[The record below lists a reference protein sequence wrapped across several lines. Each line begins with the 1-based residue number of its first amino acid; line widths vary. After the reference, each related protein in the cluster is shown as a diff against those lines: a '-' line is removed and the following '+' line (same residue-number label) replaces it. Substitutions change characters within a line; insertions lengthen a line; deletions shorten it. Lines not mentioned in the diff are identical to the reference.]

1 VRLNGRVALRSPP
14 TNLMR
19 SQLTT
24 SGMEATGLGRTR
36 QVHHTRH
43 VLHTHRTH
51 RIRPFAAPTDDQ

>member
-1 VRLNGRVALRSPP
+1 MRLNGRVALRSPP

-36 QVHHTRH
+36 H